1 MGNFQALDIGLGLM
15 FIYLVLSL
23 VCTGLNEFAAG
34 IFQRRR
40 RNLLKG
46 LEFIL
51 THTPNSNAVE
61 NFKNHPLIK
70 SMYGNKFQASY
81 VPPHIFSTVL
91 LDLLPKAD
99 PQTPTTMQDIRQVI
113 TPPQTPGQAS
123 PPSMLYET
131 LRVLANEADNNMT
144 QLKKNIEAWYN
155 EAMVGTSGRFR
166 ARTQAIVFV
175 IAIIVAFGTNADTFE
190 ITKTLSQNS
199 SLRAML
205 VAQTEQLKNGASD
218 TTIPTFTLENLKKT
232 GLQLGW
238 ETFPPPIADLG
249 FKKFMGLLITAI
261 AISLGAPFWFDLL
274 KKVANVRAGSL
285 SPDEVEKEKKKSR
298 STS

>member
-23 VCTGLNEFAAG
+23 VCTGLNEFVAG
-34 IFQRRR
+34 IFHRRR

-51 THTPNSNAVE
+51 THRNNSNLVE
-61 NFKNHPLIK
+61 DFKNHPLIQ
-70 SMYGNKFQASY
+70 SLYGNNFQASY

-91 LDLLPKAD
+91 LDLLHKAD
-99 PQTPTTMQDIRQVI
+99 PKTPRTMDDIRQVI
-113 TPPQTPGQAS
+113 APPQTSGQTS
-123 PPSMLYET
+123 PSSVLYET
-131 LRVLANEADNNMT
+131 LRVLAHEAENNVA
-144 QLKKNIEAWYN
+144 QLKKNIEKWYN
-155 EAMVGTSGRFR
+155 EAMVGTSGRYR
-166 ARTQAIVFV
+166 ARTQAIVFA
-175 IAIIVAFGTNADTFE
+175 IAAVVAFGTNADTFE
-190 ITKTLSQNS
+190 LTKTLSQDS
-199 SLRAML
+199 ALRAAL
-205 VAQTEQLKNGASD
+205 VAQTEKLKDDSAD
-218 TTIPTFTLENLKKT
+218 TAIPPLTLDDLKKT

-238 ETFPPPIADLG
+238 DPFPTSMKDVS

-285 SPDEVEKEKKKSR
+285 SPDEVEKEKKKSQ
-298 STS
+298 ST